1 MSSYILPFCNQY
13 IVLLVIGAILGINTA
28 PYEVGLSKIVGDMLP
43 MEKAPSAFGKL
54 ALAKG
59 LGSIVGPSLA
69 GFIYDRSKDHKV
81 VLFLAAIGFFVG
93 GVTFCISAYLHKKR
107 KKKCIDPEIDN

>member
-1 MSSYILPFCNQY
+1 M
-13 IVLLVIGAILGINTA
+13 LLVIAAILGINTA

-43 MEKAPSAFGKL
+43 LEKAPSAFGKL

-59 LGSIVGPSLA
+59 LGSVVGPSLA

-93 GVTFCISAYLHKKR
+93 GLTFCISAYLHKKQ
-107 KKKCIDPEIDN
+107 KKKSSGTDVKI